1 MPSLLNQLIYKE
13 TRKAFE
19 ESEALIFID
28 YNTFTQ
34 GDSEMIRELAINA
47 GGTARVVKNSISA
60 LVLKDLGHESCGDF
74 LKGPCIALVGSDPV
88 GLAKAAA
95 DFEKKNKKGAAL
107 GGLVDGGVV
116 TAADVKALSK
126 LPSKEALV
134 GMFVNVV
141 AAPLRGLVTVM
152 GGNLRGLAQALN
164 AIKENKEK
172 EVA

>member
-13 TRKAFE
+13 TRKVFE
-19 ESEALIFID
+19 ESEALIFVD

-34 GDSEMIRELAINA
+34 DDSVAIRAAAVEAA
-47 GGTARVVKNSISA
+47 GTARVVKNSIAA
-60 LVLKDLGHESCGDF
+60 LVLKDLGYERCADF
-74 LKGPCIALVGSDPV
+74 MKGPCLALIGNDPV
-88 GLAKAAA
+88 GLSKAAA
-95 DFEKKNKKGAAL
+95 DFEKKNKKGATL
-107 GGLVDGGVV
+107 GGLVDGNVI
-116 TAADVKALSK
+116 TAADVEALSK

-152 GGNLRGLAQALN
+152 GGNLRGLAQVLN